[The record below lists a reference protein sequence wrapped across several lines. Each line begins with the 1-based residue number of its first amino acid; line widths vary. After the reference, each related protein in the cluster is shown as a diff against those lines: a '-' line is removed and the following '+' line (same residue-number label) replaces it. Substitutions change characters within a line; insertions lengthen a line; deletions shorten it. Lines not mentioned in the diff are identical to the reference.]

1 MSLWPP
7 EAVSCTAVSAM
18 EIWNYCDRSRKG
30 GRGGC
35 RSGKWWLI
43 NAYGECMHTYM
54 LMRSQNRQWR
64 QYLRLLRPPA
74 EEAAPLLQE
83 EVACRCVVSS
93 DSPFFGAQIMK

>member
-7 EAVSCTAVSAM
+7 EAVSCSDVSAM
-18 EIWNYCDRSRKG
+18 EIWNSYDRSRKG

-35 RSGKWWLI
+35 RSGKWWLN
-43 NAYGECMHTYM
+43 NAYGACMHTYM
-54 LMRSQNRQWR
+54 LMRPQNRQWR

-93 DSPFFGAQIMK
+93 DSPFFGAPIMK

>member
-1 MSLWPP
+1 ML
-7 EAVSCTAVSAM
+7 SC
-18 EIWNYCDRSRKG
+18 SRKG

-83 EVACRCVVSS
+83 EVAGRCMASS
-93 DSPFFGAQIMK
+93 DSPLYKRAYYDDETPLLQWKGVDIATGKY